1 METFT
6 LVLIGLFIVLFTIL
20 FKSKNGKKYPP
31 GPIGLPIVGY
41 LPFMTNKPHLK
52 LTELAKTYGPVYR

>member
-20 FKSKNGKKYPP
+20 FKSKTGKKYPP

-41 LPFMTNKPHLK
+41 LPFMTSKPHLK
-52 LTELAKTYGPVYR
+52 LTELSKTYGPVYR